1 MTLTIGIV
9 AGEVSGDTL
18 GKTFMAK
25 MNALHPD
32 IRWVG
37 VGGAGMQSEGLTSL
51 FDMERL
57 SVMGLVE
64 VARHLPD
71 LLKAKKEILGAF
83 AREKIDIFVGIDA
96 PDFNLRLGKIL
107 KPTGVFCVQYVSPS
121 VWAWRENRIHN
132 IITST
137 HLVLCLFPFETTIY
151 NKHQHPAVCV
161 GHPLIDHLRPADFP
175 KNAEQI
181 CLMGGSRVGEM
192 TAILPILL
200 QSFAKLFKQNHS
212 PNQSLNAIIPLA
224 KDEHKPLVQS
234 LIDKTT
240 PHLSPFL
247 TILTPND
254 WANSTAYYQD
264 YTASQYAMQV
274 SDFTLLASGTATLEA
289 LMLHAPMTVVYKVN
303 SLTYHIAKRLLKT
316 PYVALP
322 NILHNHLHGSPL
334 VPECLQDKANSDE
347 IAKTTE
353 RLMNDDS
360 YPLRLKQFADE
371 LRTMN
376 EQNPAQIV
384 LDFFQKGLK

>member
-9 AGEVSGDTL
+9 AGEISGDTL
-18 GKTFMAK
+18 GGDFMAK
-25 MNALHPD
+25 MNALHSD

-37 VGGAGMQSEGLTSL
+37 VGGASMQAQGLSSVIKM
-51 FDMERL
+51 DRL
-57 SVMGLVE
+57 SVMGLFE

-71 LLKAKKEILGAF
+71 LFKAKSDILQAF
-83 AREKIDIFVGIDA
+83 SDANIDIFVGIDA
-96 PDFNLRLGKIL
+96 PDFNLRLAKSL
-107 KPTGVFCVQYVSPS
+107 KNKGVFTVQYVSPS

-132 IITST
+132 IIAST

-151 NKHQHPAVCV
+151 EKYQHPAVCV
-161 GHPLIDHLRPADFP
+161 GHPLIQTLAPSDLP
-175 KNAEQI
+175 KTYQL

-200 QSFAKLFKQNHS
+200 QSLAKLFKQN
-212 PNQSLNAIIPLA
+212 QSFNAIIPLA
-224 KDEHKPLVQS
+224 KNEHKPLVES

-247 TILTPND
+247 TILTPQD
-254 WANSTAYYQD
+254 WQNSTDYQSN
-264 YTASQYAMQV
+264 YTASQYAMQA
-274 SDFTLLASGTATLEA
+274 SHFTLLASGTATLEA

-303 SLTYHIAKRLLKT
+303 PLTYHIAKRLLKT

-334 VPECLQDKANSDE
+334 VPECLQNKATGDE

-353 RLMNDDS
+353 RLMNDS
-360 YPLRLKQFADE
+360 NYRLQLSQFADK

-384 LDFFQKGLK
+384 LDFYHKETKQGTK